1 MPTSESGLLVLGGD
15 DVGSLLSGPQLLEA
29 LARALQAYSAGEA
42 DSPPR
47 IAALAPKGLLAAM
60 PAYLP
65 GQGLAAK
72 LIAVFPGNPTQG
84 RPSHQGLVALFDDR
98 DGRPLCVLDA
108 KQITAVRTAAVSA
121 LSVRELAR
129 PGAAVLAVLG
139 SGEQARSHLKLLATV
154 GEFSE
159 LRLASRN
166 PETAAAL
173 AAELPGCRLLGSFEE
188 AVRGADVV
196 ACCTGSPDP
205 VVDWSWLKAGAH
217 LVSVGMGAELDP
229 AIVQN
234 GRLFVEWRGAVS
246 NQPPAGAVELQG
258 LDPEMATELGE
269 VLAGTRPGR
278 LDPGEVTVFKSTG
291 LGVEDAATALV
302 VYEAARQ
309 KGRGTLVAW

>member
-139 SGEQARSHLKLLATV
+139 SGEQARF
-154 GEFSE
+154 GEN
-159 LRLASRN
+159 L
-166 PETAAAL
+166 
-173 AAELPGCRLLGSFEE
+173 E
-188 AVRGADVV
+188 AVAD
-196 ACCTGSPDP
+196 AEHQSAAGGKPLNRLHYGGESGNCPGSE
-205 VVDWSWLKAGAH
+205 VIAIGESAGH
-217 LVSVGMGAELDP
+217 EHR
-229 AIVQN
+229 I
-234 GRLFVEWRGAVS
+234 
-246 NQPPAGAVELQG
+246 
-258 LDPEMATELGE
+258 
-269 VLAGTRPGR
+269 
-278 LDPGEVTVFKSTG
+278 
-291 LGVEDAATALV
+291 DAA
-302 VYEAARQ
+302 Q
-309 KGRGTLVAW
+309 IF